1 MVSIDIP
8 SPVGVMFY
16 IVDPLTE
23 SLVDIEELVLD
34 SFSSN
39 VIPVY
44 MVSEESRL
52 AITLNITGSSNVIAK
67 ILDGDKYIGDFTVQ
81 NFNSIQ
87 LLNIDA
93 NTPYRLTIMIEAAN
107 RNFEEGEFEILWSI

>member
-8 SPVGVMFY
+8 LPVGVMFY
-16 IVDPLTE
+16 IVDPLAE
-23 SLVDIEELVLD
+23 SLIEIEELVLD

-39 VIPVY
+39 IIPVY

-52 AITLNITGSSNVIAK
+52 LLNLNITGSSNVTAK
-67 ILDGDKYIGDFTVQ
+67 ILEGDKYIGDFTVP

-87 LLNIDA
+87 LSNIEA